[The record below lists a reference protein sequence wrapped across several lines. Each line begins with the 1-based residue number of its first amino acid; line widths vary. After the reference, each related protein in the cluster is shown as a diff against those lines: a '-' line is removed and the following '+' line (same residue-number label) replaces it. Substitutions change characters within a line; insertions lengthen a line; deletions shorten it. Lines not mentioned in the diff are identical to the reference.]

1 MHDETGDWMKQHLNR
16 IFEDLHR
23 DLELADTPYQARH
36 LWYLRFHK
44 ERYSS
49 DIEFIERYYRS
60 GRILEIGSHPY
71 HLTYALKRL
80 GYDVVGLDIDPSRY
94 GHFIKKHGLDIVPCD
109 IETKPLPFKDDTFQL
124 IVFNEVFEHLRID
137 PIKTL
142 LEINRVLSPGGIMI
156 LSTPNLYAL
165 HRILLFLI
173 GRGIK
178 DPYGAFKQMHDIGH
192 MGHLREYSVKEVRK
206 FLVNTGFEFVDVQY
220 KTYKYFI
227 KGNWGKLANIVYLV
241 TPRVFSSSFIMFGRK
256 PDNKVNA

>member
-1 MHDETGDWMKQHLNR
+1 MKLNLDQV
-16 IFEDLHR
+16 FEDLQR
-23 DLELADTPYQARH
+23 DLELPDTPYQARH
-36 LWYLRFHK
+36 LWYLRFHR
-44 ERYSS
+44 ERYCS
-49 DIEFIERYYRS
+49 DIRYIEKYYRS

-80 GYDVVGLDIDPSRY
+80 GYNVVGLDIDPSRY
-94 GHFIKKHGLDIVPCD
+94 SHFIKKHNLDIVPCN
-109 IETKPLPFKDDTFQL
+109 IETKPLPFNANTFQL

-142 LEINRVLSPGGIMI
+142 IEINRVLSPGGIMM

-192 MGHLREYSVKEVRK
+192 MGHLREYSVKEVKR
-206 FLVNTGFEFVDVQY
+206 FLVNTGYECVAVEY
-220 KTYKYFI
+220 ETYKFVI
-227 KGNWGKLANIVYLV
+227 KGNWGKLANIVYMF
-241 TPRVFSSSFIMFGRK
+241 TPKVFSPHFIVFSRK
-256 PDNKVNA
+256 PDKKVNS